1 MSTAALISAYFQ
13 SNPLELLK
21 VERDSLRTKVR
32 GTMKRKSYLAL
43 QRGQSAS
50 AAPDIFDKFMV
61 VTLVIFH
68 QLLAAKLKNR
78 PKKE

>member
-1 MSTAALISAYFQ
+1 
-13 SNPLELLK
+13 
-21 VERDSLRTKVR
+21 
-32 GTMKRKSYLAL
+32 MKRKSYLAL